1 MKIFF
6 KVVLILVAIA
16 IWTWAT
22 IIEPYFII
30 DYDYVKMS
38 SPNWSKNL
46 NGLKVA
52 IVTDIHYAG
61 GAIENWRIDNIIKK
75 TNDAK
80 PDIIVLLGDYVQA
93 GSRRN
98 INLDFLSNRLK
109 RLSAPLGVYA
119 IFGNHDS
126 YFARNLVRDM
136 LAKADIVVLEN
147 SNAKVSTPN
156 GDFYLSA
163 IADMTTQNHFY
174 TLAFKNIPQNAPT
187 LFLSHTPD
195 GFKDSPDSAKI
206 TFSGHTHGGQIKLP
220 YIGAIFVN
228 LKYDKIGE
236 GKFER
241 DGKALYV
248 SRGLGTS
255 RVPVRLLCS
264 PTITIATISKE

>member
-6 KVVLILVAIA
+6 KAVLLLVAFCL
-16 IWTWAT
+16 WLWAS

-30 DYDYVKMS
+30 DYDYIKIS

-52 IVTDIHYAG
+52 LVADIHYAG
-61 GAIENWRIDNIIKK
+61 GAIENWRVDNIIKK

-80 PDIIVLLGDYVQA
+80 PDIIILLGDYMQA

-98 INLDFLSNRLK
+98 INVDFLSKRLK

-126 YFARNLVRDM
+126 YIPRNFVRDM
-136 LAKADIVVLEN
+136 LTKANIVVLEN
-147 SNAKVSTPN
+147 SNTKVSTPK

-163 IADMTTQNHFY
+163 IADITTQNHFY

-187 LFLSHTPD
+187 IFLSHTPD
-195 GFKDSPDSAKI
+195 GFKYSPDSAKI

-220 YIGAIFVN
+220 RIGAIFVN
-228 LKYDKIGE
+228 LKYDRIGE
-236 GKFER
+236 GKLER
-241 DGKALYV
+241 NGKTLYV

-255 RVPVRLLCS
+255 RISVRLLCP
-264 PTITIATISKE
+264 PTITIATISEE